1 MTVSFELS
9 EEQQLMK
16 QEMHTFAKEVI
27 RPQGRHYDET
37 AETPYDIIQ
46 EAAKLGLYS
55 WEGVAAMFADPT
67 GLTFPVVNEEL
78 AWGDAGI
85 NLAIFGTTLGLSGI
99 TGRGTPEQIGKWAPE
114 CFGTPD
120 DIHFGAYCVTEAE
133 AGSDLSAMKTSA
145 KRDGDD
151 WVLNGRKY
159 FITNGG
165 LPKTVHVV
173 VASVEPELG
182 TRGQASFVVPPG
194 TPGLEMGRKE
204 AKMGIRASHT
214 AEVLLDDVR
223 VPSDCLLGGQDRLN
237 ASLERARRGESSRSQ
252 AAMGTLEGSRPI
264 VGSQAIGIARAAFE
278 YALDYAKTRHAFGGP
293 IVEKQQIACMLAD
306 MRMKIDAARLLVW
319 HASWMG
325 RAGKTFEAG
334 EGSMAKLM
342 AAEAAVSVT
351 QQAIQILGGHGY
363 VVDHPVEQ
371 WHRDSLVYK
380 LFEGTD
386 QILWLIVASAIANT
400 RIR

>member
-1 MTVSFELS
+1 MAVSFELS
-9 EEQQLMK
+9 EEQQMMK
-16 QEMHTFAKEVI
+16 DEMHTFAKDVI

-46 EAAKLGLYS
+46 EATKIGLYS
-55 WEGVAAMFADPT
+55 WEGVAGMFGDPT
-67 GLTFPVVNEEL
+67 GLMFPVVNEEL

-114 CFGTPD
+114 CFGTAN

-133 AGSDLSAMKTSA
+133 AGSDLSAMKTMA
-145 KRDGDD
+145 KKDGDD

-173 VASVEPELG
+173 VATVDPDLG

-194 TPGLEMGRKE
+194 TPGLEMGHKE
-204 AKMGIRASHT
+204 TKMGIRASHT
-214 AEVLLDDVR
+214 AEVLLDDCR
-223 VPSDCLLGGQDRLN
+223 VPSDCLLGGEERLK
-237 ASLERARRGESSRSQ
+237 AQLEKARKGESSRSQ

-264 VGSQAIGIARAAFE
+264 VGSQAVGIARAAFE
-278 YALDYAKTRHAFGGP
+278 YALDYAKERSAFGSP
-293 IVEKQQIACMLAD
+293 IAQKQQIAYMLAD
-306 MRMKIDAARLLVW
+306 MKLRVDAARLLVW
-319 HASWMG
+319 RASWMG
-325 RAGKTFEAG
+325 RAGKTFEAS
-334 EGSMAKLM
+334 EGSMSKL
-342 AAEAAVSVT
+342 AAADAAVFVT

-363 VVDHPVEQ
+363 VADHPVEQ

-386 QILWLIVASAIANT
+386 QILWLLIASAITNT

>member
-1 MTVSFELS
+1 MAVSFELS
-9 EEQQLMK
+9 EEQQLIK
-16 QEMHTFAKEVI
+16 DEMHKFAKEVI
-27 RPQGRHYDET
+27 RPQGRRYDES
-37 AETPYDIIQ
+37 AETPYEIIQ
-46 EAAKLGLYS
+46 EAAKNGIYT
-55 WEGVAAMFADPT
+55 WEGVAGMFGDST

-120 DIHFGAYCVTEAE
+120 DLHFAAYCVTEAE
-133 AGSDLSAMKTSA
+133 AGSDISRIKTTA

-151 WVLNGRKY
+151 WILNGQKI

-173 VASVEPELG
+173 VATVDPELG
-182 TRGQASFVVPPG
+182 TRGHASFIVPPG
-194 TPGLEMGRKE
+194 TEGLTMGRKE
-204 AKMGIRASHT
+204 VKMGIRASHT
-214 AEVLLDDVR
+214 AEVLLDNVR
-223 VPSDCLLGGQDRLN
+223 IPSDCLLGGEEKLQAN
-237 ASLERARRGESSRSQ
+237 LEKARRGESTRSQ

-264 VGSQAIGIARAAFE
+264 VGSQAVGIARAAYE
-278 YALDYAKTRHAFGGP
+278 YALEYAMTRETFGGP
-293 IVEKQQIACMLAD
+293 IAQKQAIAFMLAD
-306 MRMKIDAARLLVW
+306 MRLKIDAARLLVW
-319 HASWMG
+319 KAAWMG
-325 RAGKTFEAG
+325 RAGQRFEAA
-334 EGSMAKLM
+334 EGSMAKLA

-351 QQAIQILGGHGY
+351 QNAIQVLGGHGFIA
-363 VVDHPVEQ
+363 DHPVEQ

-386 QILWLIVASAIANT
+386 QILWLMIASAITNS